1 MPAPGHRTLAA
12 RAMASERAYS
22 PMPKVPETGTKRI
35 RGALGK
41 GGKPTIQHQQIPGSA
56 ELRSHRT
63 LQHAALHEA
72 AHRLAQ
78 HLRVA
83 PQPAVYRQ
91 TEPGFSLIQVTGRQS
106 RLHEGAH
113 QQFTAPTPPID

>member
-1 MPAPGHRTLAA
+1 MKWMGAPCQRRLAA
-12 RAMASERAYS
+12 CAMASERAYS

-56 ELRSHRT
+56 ELGSHRT
-63 LQHAALHEA
+63 LQHAALHET

-83 PQPAVYRQ
+83 PQPPVYRQ
-91 TEPGFSLIQVTGRQS
+91 TKPGLSLIQVPRRQA
-106 RLHEGAH
+106 RFHECAH
-113 QQFTAPTPPID
+113 Q